1 MFTQNNSLNERVREL
16 EAEVRELRADK
27 IQLEQRLRYMR
38 VILHLY
44 YHQPPY
50 NRSLNSYSSF
60 SSTSGT
66 SASAT
71 YMPVQ
76 ATPTPHLVPIPPR
89 DTSLAIDPVHYAA
102 RHRNL
107 HMLQMSKTREGLL
120 AEHPN
125 LRLVTKEDWKS
136 ESDSRTRS
144 SAKCDRFA
152 FVTSIDGVYN
162 PEAIQKMSREVY
174 KLFEHLRASGKTALR
189 WESLLPV
196 ARDYVF
202 VEISELFPNLLNCC
216 GTWRLDQFCSEK
228 YHDWGK
234 TRGVTNAGKR
244 KLEKDQATRGATKRV
259 KSEIVEPEIL
269 GSLGGQCVSSIITIG
284 KNRR

>member
-1 MFTQNNSLNERVREL
+1 MSVHTN
-16 EAEVRELRADK
+16 
-27 IQLEQRLRYMR
+27 
-38 VILHLY
+38 
-44 YHQPPY
+44 
-50 NRSLNSYSSF
+50 
-60 SSTSGT
+60 
-66 SASAT
+66 
-71 YMPVQ
+71 
-76 ATPTPHLVPIPPR
+76 PTPRLVPIPPR
-89 DTSLAIDPVHYAA
+89 DPSLAIDPVHYAA

-107 HMLQMSKTREGLL
+107 HVLQMSKTREGLL
-120 AEHPN
+120 TEHPN
-125 LRLVTKEDWKS
+125 LRLITKEDWKS

-152 FVTSIDGVYN
+152 FVTSIDGIYD

-174 KLFEHLRASGKTALR
+174 KLFEHLRTSKKTALR

-216 GTWRLDQFCSEK
+216 GTWRLDRFCSEK

-259 KSEIVEPEIL
+259 KSEIAESELP
-269 GSLGGQCVSSIITIG
+269 GSPGGQCFSLIVTTG